1 MWVGGKGRERGGWG
15 GSGDQANVVSV
26 QCNVFALAAALIAA
40 EAASWEE
47 LAALDSL
54 RAPCSH
60 KERRK

>member
-1 MWVGGKGRERGGWG
+1 MCGGGGG
-15 GSGDQANVVSV
+15 GSGDQANVISV

-47 LAALDSL
+47 LAALDSS

-60 KERRK
+60 KERRR